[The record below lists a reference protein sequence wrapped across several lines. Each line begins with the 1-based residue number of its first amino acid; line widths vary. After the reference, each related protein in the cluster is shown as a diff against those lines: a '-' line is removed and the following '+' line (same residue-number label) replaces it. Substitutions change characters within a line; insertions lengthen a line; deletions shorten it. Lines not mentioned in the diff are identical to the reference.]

1 MPLSLA
7 KIILKPLCDVVIRQK
22 FNFAYTDV
30 SFIVCVCVC
39 VCVHAHVLSH
49 SVTQSRPT
57 LSMGLVRQEYW
68 NGLPF
73 PTLGHLP
80 NLGIEP
86 AFPESLALAGGF
98 FITEPPEK
106 PHLFCGLVQILGRG

>member
-30 SFIVCVCVC
+30 SFIVCVCAR
-39 VCVHAHVLSH
+39 AHTR

-68 NGLPF
+68 NGCHFL
-73 PTLGHLP
+73 L
-80 NLGIEP
+80 
-86 AFPESLALAGGF
+86 
-98 FITEPPEK
+98 
-106 PHLFCGLVQILGRG
+106 